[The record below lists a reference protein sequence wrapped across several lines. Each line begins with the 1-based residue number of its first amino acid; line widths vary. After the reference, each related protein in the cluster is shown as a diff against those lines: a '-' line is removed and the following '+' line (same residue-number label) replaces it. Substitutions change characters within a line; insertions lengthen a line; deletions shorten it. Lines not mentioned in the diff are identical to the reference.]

1 MSKENTTNLR
11 VLLQKINASDKQKSE
26 LSKVLKQ
33 RVYEYNKDR
42 GAKIKD
48 CDIVN
53 IQLSNFKDDGCNCI
67 SILYHSIFGNSYAVL
82 KISAEALANDIKK
95 YWYEIAHD
103 FIDSA
108 YLVYFRY
115 NNKEYLVQADRRDKS
130 AYDAL
135 LWLELQIEIWSE

>member
-1 MSKENTTNLR
+1 MKSTNLS

-42 GAKIKD
+42 GTIIKD
-48 CDIVN
+48 SNIIN
-53 IQLSNFKDDGCNCI
+53 IQISNFQDDGHNCI
-67 SILYHSIFGNSYAVL
+67 LIHYDSIFRNSYAVL
-82 KISAEALANDIKK
+82 KLSAEALANDIKK
-95 YWYEIAHD
+95 YWYEVAHD

-135 LWLELQIEIWSE
+135 LWLELQIEIGDE

>member
-1 MSKENTTNLR
+1 MKSTNLS
-11 VLLQKINASDKQKSE
+11 VLLQEINASDKQKSE

-42 GAKIKD
+42 GTIIKD
-48 CDIVN
+48 SNIIN
-53 IQLSNFKDDGCNCI
+53 IQLSNFQDDEHNCI
-67 SILYHSIFGNSYAVL
+67 LIHYYSICRNSYDVL
-82 KISAEALANDIKK
+82 KLSAETLANDIKK
-95 YWYEIAHD
+95 YWYEVAHD

-135 LWLELQIEIWSE
+135 LWLELQIEIGDE